1 VVPFSMPSKD
11 DGDAK
16 ATHGATHAVIDAL
29 SKANSRAGRKCGVK
43 SENRWSACM

>member
-1 VVPFSMPSKD
+1 VVPFSMPSEEE
-11 DGDAK
+11 GDAK

-29 SKANSRAGRKCGVK
+29 SKANSHAGRKRGVE